1 MDNPKK
7 EDDEMQFGPQGKLG
21 LGFWLFFGV
30 FCYVI
35 YEFFPWKSSV
45 LKTERT

>member
-7 EDDEMQFGPQGKLG
+7 EDDEMQFGPQGKLVW
-21 LGFWLFFGV
+21 GFWLFFGV

-35 YEFFPWKSSV
+35 FEFLP
-45 LKTERT
+45 